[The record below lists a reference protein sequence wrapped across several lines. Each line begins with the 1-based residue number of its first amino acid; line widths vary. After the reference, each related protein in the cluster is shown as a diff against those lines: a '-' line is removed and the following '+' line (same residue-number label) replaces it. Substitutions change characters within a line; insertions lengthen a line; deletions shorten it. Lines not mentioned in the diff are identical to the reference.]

1 MTTIYIV
8 RKHKRVG
15 MRWHDYEQAYYT
27 AFVIYGAYA
36 LRKEAKAEAEK
47 KNAKSRD
54 YVYLVGKVEVK

>member
-8 RKHKRVG
+8 RKHKITRYKYFIDG
-15 MRWHDYEQAYYT
+15 LSYYS
-27 AFVIYGAYA
+27 AFEIYGAYA

>member
-1 MTTIYIV
+1 
-8 RKHKRVG
+8 
-15 MRWHDYEQAYYT
+15 MRWHDNEQAYYT

-54 YVYLVGKVEVK
+54 YIYLVGKVEVK